1 LRKIGPWLDDH
12 SVSTPEAVEEIIE
25 EHQEEIVEALT
36 EHKGELSELGQQ
48 IFDAVN
54 ELKERIDNAQLT
66 NEDKEFLREI
76 KKNFD
81 PDEFEKRLERG
92 LKKLIDKSVRV
103 GEFPR
108 YKGCCSP
115 LYFLSHSPILRSISS
130 WASIRPSSISFSP
143 CSIFSRT

>member
-1 LRKIGPWLDDH
+1 
-12 SVSTPEAVEEIIE
+12 VSTPEAVEEIIE

-66 NEDKEFLREI
+66 NEDKEFLAEV

-81 PDEFEKRLERG
+81 PDEFEKRLEKI
-92 LKKLIDKSVRV
+92 LKKNVDVDSQKIHDELT
-103 GEFPR
+103 
-108 YKGCCSP
+108 
-115 LYFLSHSPILRSISS
+115 
-130 WASIRPSSISFSP
+130 
-143 CSIFSRT
+143 IFWDQSRFGALKI

>member
-1 LRKIGPWLDDH
+1 
-12 SVSTPEAVEEIIE
+12 VSTPEAVEEIIE

-66 NEDKEFLREI
+66 NEDKEFLAEV

-81 PDEFEKRLERG
+81 PDEFEKRLEKI
-92 LKKLIDKSVRV
+92 LKKNAGVDQQKLREELTTFFENLGWGDKLDVIDSKVDLVLQSIEDVKV
-103 GEFPR
+103 GI
-108 YKGCCSP
+108 KAM
-115 LYFLSHSPILRSISS
+115 
-130 WASIRPSSISFSP
+130 ASI
-143 CSIFSRT
+143 

>member
-1 LRKIGPWLDDH
+1 
-12 SVSTPEAVEEIIE
+12 VSTPEAVEEIIK
-25 EHQEEIVEALT
+25 EHQEEIVKALT
-36 EHKGELSELGQQ
+36 EHKGELSDLRQQ

-81 PDEFEKRLERG
+81 PDEFEKRLEKV
-92 LKKLIDKSVRV
+92 LKKPIDKSVRV

-108 YKGCCSP
+108 YKGCRSP
-115 LYFLSHSPILRSISS
+115 LYFPSYLPILRSISS
-130 WASIRPSSISFSP
+130 WSSIRPSSISFSP
-143 CSIFSRT
+143 RSIFSRT